1 MKRFEIDCA
10 IDVRLSVE
18 AKSKI
23 EAIQKL
29 LNGGDCNLY
38 NNDNLIYIYGLEE
51 SWKDKDIL
59 MDNLEKMEE

>member
-29 LNGGDCNLY
+29 LNGGDCNLF

-59 MDNLEKMEE
+59 MDNLEKLEE